1 VQKGVKE
8 LNGMSFTSGTFA
20 GTLDSQVVKTGFV
33 TWTDAPD
40 PREILA
46 ETDPEIYAAI
56 DLERQ
61 RQFRGV
67 ELIASENYVS
77 PAVLAAMGSVLTNK
91 YAEGYPGKRYYG
103 GCEFVDI
110 AEEIAIDRAKRLFG
124 AEHANVQPHAG
135 AQANEA
141 VYLALLNPGD
151 PVLAF
156 KLDHGGHLTHGFKL
170 NSSGKLYSFQHYGVS
185 RETEQLDY
193 DELQRLADQQRPKL
207 IVAGAS
213 AYPRFWDFARLR
225 AIADRVGALLMMDMA
240 HVAGLVA
247 ARLHPDPVPYCDI
260 VTTTTHKT
268 LRAARGGMI
277 LCRAEYAK
285 KIDSAVM
292 PGTQGGPLMH
302 MIAGK
307 AVGLGEAL
315 RPEFKSYQQQV
326 LANAQVLATTL
337 QAEGLRLL
345 SGGTDNHLILVDV
358 GALGHDPQGGEITG
372 KMVEKALD
380 NAALHCNKN
389 LIPYDPKSA
398 LVTSGIRLG
407 TPAATTR
414 GLGPNE
420 FKQIGHWVA
429 AIARDPQNVELQ
441 QQTKTAVLEMVQNF
455 PVPA

>member
-1 VQKGVKE
+1 MTQFKDRGAK
-8 LNGMSFTSGTFA
+8 LAQQNGFP
-20 GTLDSQVVKTGFV
+20 
-33 TWTDAPD
+33 TWSETPD
-40 PREILA
+40 PREVLA
-46 ETDPEIYAAI
+46 EIDPDIYHAI

-61 RQFRGV
+61 RQFNGV

-77 PAVLAAMGSVLTNK
+77 AAVLAAMGSVLTNK
-91 YAEGYPGKRYYG
+91 YAEGYSGKRYYG
-103 GCEFVDI
+103 GCEFIDI
-110 AEEIAIDRAKRLFG
+110 VEDLAIERAKKLFG

-170 NSSGKLYSFQHYGVS
+170 NSSGKLYNFTHYGVN
-185 RETEQLDY
+185 RETELLDY
-193 DELQRLADQQRPKL
+193 DEIERLAEEQRPKL

-213 AYPRFWDFARLR
+213 AYPRWWDFARLR
-225 AIADRVGALLMMDMA
+225 QIADKVGAKLMMDMA

-247 ARLHPDPVPYCDI
+247 VGLHPNPVPYCDI

-268 LRAARGGMI
+268 LRSARGGMI

-285 KIDSAVM
+285 EIDRAVM

-302 MIAGK
+302 QIAGK

-315 RPEFKSYQQQV
+315 RPDFKQYQQQV
-326 LANAQVLATTL
+326 LDNAQVLARTL
-337 QAEGLRLL
+337 QAEGLRLI
-345 SGGTDNHLILVDV
+345 SGGTDNHLMLVDV
-358 GALGHDPQGGEITG
+358 GALGQDPYGKEITG
-372 KMVEKALD
+372 KVVEKALD
-380 NAALHCNKN
+380 KAGLHCNKN
-389 LIPYDPKSA
+389 LIPYDPKPA

-414 GLGPNE
+414 GMGATE
-420 FKQIGHWVA
+420 FAQIGRWVA
-429 AIARDPQNVELQ
+429 AIAREPYNTALQ
-441 QQTKTAVLEMVQNF
+441 DETKRAVYDLVKQF

>member
-1 VQKGVKE
+1 MTQFTDVAAQPVYQ
-8 LNGMSFTSGTFA
+8 NGFP
-20 GTLDSQVVKTGFV
+20 
-33 TWTDAPD
+33 TWSDTPD
-40 PREILA
+40 PREVLA
-46 ETDPEIYAAI
+46 EIDPDIYHAI

-61 RQFRGV
+61 RQFTGV

-77 PAVLAAMGSVLTNK
+77 AAVLAAMGSVLTNK
-91 YAEGYPGKRYYG
+91 YAEGYSGKRYYG
-103 GCEFVDI
+103 GCEFIDMVEDI
-110 AEEIAIDRAKRLFG
+110 AIERAKKLFG

-141 VYLALLNPGD
+141 VYLALLEPGD

-170 NSSGKLYSFQHYGVS
+170 NSSGKLYNFTHYGVN
-185 RETEQLDY
+185 RATELLDY
-193 DELQRLADQQRPKL
+193 DEIERLAEEQRPKL

-213 AYPRFWDFARLR
+213 AYPRWWDFARLR
-225 AIADRVGALLMMDMA
+225 QIADQVGAKLMMDMA

-247 ARLHPDPVPYCDI
+247 VGLHPNPVPYCDI

-285 KIDSAVM
+285 EIDRAVM

-315 RPEFKSYQQQV
+315 RPDFRQYQQQV
-326 LANAQVLATTL
+326 LDNAQALSRTL
-337 QAEGLRLL
+337 QEEGLRLI
-345 SGGTDNHLILVDV
+345 SGGTDNHLMLVDV
-358 GALGHDPQGGEITG
+358 GALGQDPQGKEITG
-372 KMVEKALD
+372 KVVEKALD
-380 NAALHCNKN
+380 NAGLHCNKN
-389 LIPYDPKSA
+389 LIPYDPKPA

-414 GLGPNE
+414 GMGASE
-420 FKQIGHWVA
+420 FAQIGRWVA
-429 AIARDPQNVELQ
+429 AIAREPHNTALQDATKRAVYELV
-441 QQTKTAVLEMVQNF
+441 KEF

>member
-1 VQKGVKE
+1 MMTHVSEKV
-8 LNGMSFTSGTFA
+8 A
-20 GTLDSQVVKTGFV
+20 GPGSQQEIP
-33 TWTDAPD
+33 TWSEQAD

-56 DLERQ
+56 DMERR
-61 RQFRGV
+61 RQFNGV

-77 PAVLAAMGSVLTNK
+77 AAVLAAMGSVLTNK
-91 YAEGYPGKRYYG
+91 YAEGYSGKRYYG

-110 AEEIAIDRAKRLFG
+110 VEDVAIERAKRLFG
-124 AEHANVQPHAG
+124 AEHVNVQPHAG

-151 PVLAF
+151 RVLAF

-170 NSSGKLYSFQHYGVS
+170 NSSGKLYDFAHYGVHCK
-185 RETEQLDY
+185 TERLDY
-193 DELQRLADQQRPKL
+193 EEIERLAHEHQPKL

-213 AYPRFWDFARLR
+213 AYPRWWDFARLR
-225 AIADRVGALLMMDMA
+225 QIADQVGAKLMMDMA

-247 ARLHPDPVPYCDI
+247 VGLHPNPVPFCEV

-285 KIDSAVM
+285 EIDRAVM

-315 RPEFKSYQQQV
+315 RPDFRWYQERV
-326 LANAQVLATTL
+326 LANAQALASVL
-337 QAEGLRLL
+337 QSEGLRLV

-358 GALGHDPQGGEITG
+358 GALGHDPQGKEITG
-372 KMVEKALD
+372 KVVERALD
-380 NAALHCNKN
+380 EASLHCNKN
-389 LIPYDPKSA
+389 LIPFDPKSA
-398 LVTSGIRLG
+398 MVTSGIRLG
-407 TPAATTR
+407 SPAATSR
-414 GLGPNE
+414 GMGVSE
-420 FKQIGHWVA
+420 FAQIGRWVA
-429 AIARDPQNVELQ
+429 AIAREPYNTALQDETRRAVYELVQ
-441 QQTKTAVLEMVQNF
+441 QF